1 MDLTPRQKKF
11 IDELLICGS
20 EREAAIRAGY
30 SPKSAAA
37 QASRLLRD
45 PRVQQYRRET
55 EQRLF
60 DEMGVNEGWI
70 GRRLVEIVDRCMQ
83 AAPHYSWNSETRQK
97 EPDGFWVFDPAGA
110 IKALT
115 ELGAHLGFRKPAEE
129 VKAEGQ
135 SFEDWLKKQGGSGL

>member
-1 MDLTPRQKKF
+1 MALNARQKKF
-11 IDELLICGS
+11 VDELLMGNT

-37 QASRLLRD
+37 QAARLLKD
-45 PRVQQYRRET
+45 PKVQQYRRET

-60 DEMGVNEGWI
+60 DEMGISEGWV

-97 EPDGFWVFDPAGA
+97 EADGFWVFDPAGA

-129 VKAEGQ
+129 AKTEGQ
-135 SFEDWLKKQGGSGL
+135 SFEDWLKEHGGGRL